1 MKTTKM
7 HIKEEKGF
15 TGIDIAISVIIIT
28 IFIAIIANLISNINL
43 TSEDT
48 KRKTIATSYAVQQME
63 IIKAQGYIENYE
75 GKGINKKDTI
85 IDEDII
91 NKDGNSTGY
100 HKIVTIKDYTL
111 IKNDSKAQTNLVK
124 EITVQISY
132 KLAGKDENIEISTY
146 IKKE

>member
-43 TSEDT
+43 TSEET

-85 IDEDII
+85 IDEDIK
-91 NKDGNSTGY
+91 KDGNSTGY

>member
-7 HIKEEKGF
+7 HIKEEKGL

-75 GKGINKKDTI
+75 DKGINKKDTI
-85 IDEDII
+85 INEDII

-100 HKIVTIKDYTL
+100 HKKVTIKDYTL

>member
-43 TSEDT
+43 TSEET

-85 IDEDII
+85 IDEDI
-91 NKDGNSTGY
+91 NKDGNFTGY

>member
-7 HIKEEKGF
+7 HIKEEKGL

-75 GKGINKKDTI
+75 DKGINKKDTI
-85 IDEDII
+85 IDEDI
-91 NKDGNSTGY
+91 NKDGNFTGY
-100 HKIVTIKDYTL
+100 HKKVTIKDYTL